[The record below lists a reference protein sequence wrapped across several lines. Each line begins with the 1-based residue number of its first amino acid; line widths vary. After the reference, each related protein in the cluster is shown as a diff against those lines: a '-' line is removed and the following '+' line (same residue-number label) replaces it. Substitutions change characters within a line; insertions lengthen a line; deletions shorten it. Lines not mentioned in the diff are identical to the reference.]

1 MASDMYTRDA
11 TIKQSQ
17 KLFRCPTT
25 MNIKL
30 PEQPP
35 AEEMA
40 KRSRATLKWI
50 DSCLGTIYSAY
61 LSDLDDDKVPSLDL
75 RSTLSMYTAIHEY
88 CAPPES
94 DPIAR
99 KSALYSRGAELTSVL
114 EKQVRAH
121 CARVRDLVFAPQG
134 DVGSTATNL
143 LETYTIHYGRY
154 TRVTELVKHLFRYLE
169 RHELMRELGGQL
181 GTTKACEARTIED
194 LHRKVWKEEILLEL
208 HDDAHDLETCGDEM
222 ELRAL

>member
-1 MASDMYTRDA
+1 MASNMYTRDA

-30 PEQPP
+30 AEQPP

-40 KRSRATLKWI
+40 KRSRATLKWV

-61 LSDLDDDKVPSLDL
+61 LSDWDDDQVPSLDL

-99 KSALYSRGAELTSVL
+99 KSALYSRGAQLTSVL

-121 CARVRDLVFAPQG
+121 CARLRDLMFGGEDTV
-134 DVGSTATNL
+134 ATTL
-143 LETYTIHYGRY
+143 LETYTIHYERY
-154 TRVTELVKHLFRYLE
+154 TRVTELVKRLFRYLE
-169 RHELMRELGGQL
+169 RHELMRELVDQQE
-181 GTTKACEARTIED
+181 TTQACESRTIED
-194 LHRKVWKEEILLEL
+194 LHKKVWKEEIVLEL
-208 HDDAHDLETCGDEM
+208 YDNAHGL
-222 ELRAL
+222 AS